1 MEHQSKSTLT
11 KRSGA
16 PGSPAGQPGWGGK
29 LTSLLWWALTRY
41 GRIKH
46 RYLLPVY
53 RRLGLI
59 GKERRA
65 DGTLQPSWTLRSAQA
80 MVRTFHHTFYRDQ
93 LKAVMDRVQTS
104 KGAVVVFLPS
114 VSWKVVNT
122 QRTHH
127 LAREFARQGY
137 VSIFDGSNST
147 DEVSGFTEVEPN
159 FFLFRGSDNILP
171 EIADPILWTLTYN
184 FDRRDAYASSALT
197 IYDWIDDFEVF
208 PFDQTFL
215 EKNHQRALREAT
227 LVVSVARRLHNQ
239 ALAVRPDA
247 LYLPNGVEYEHFA
260 GASTLPDDNG
270 IDESWQNHALD
281 RKPIA
286 GYYGAIAEWFDY
298 DLLEAVA
305 RLRPDWNF
313 LLIGPMHDSSLR
325 QRGQSM
331 LECPNI
337 RWIGQREYGQLPGY
351 LRLFDVT
358 MIPFVINN
366 ITLATSPL
374 KLYEYFAGGKPI
386 IATPMP
392 ECQAFSEVQ
401 IVRTAA
407 EFSRALDLAKDQ
419 GRSLEFQERLR
430 KLGRENSWTT
440 RVKVVLKHLE
450 TGNRK

>member
-1 MEHQSKSTLT
+1 MNTRDTSALTFLPFTIYHLPFTIHHSPFTNHRFHSPFTIHHLPALMEHQSKPTLA

-16 PGSPAGQPGWGGK
+16 PGFPAGQPGWGGK

-53 RRLGLI
+53 RRFGLL

-104 KGAVVVFLPS
+104 KGAVVFLPS

-184 FDRRDAYASSALT
+184 F
-197 IYDWIDDFEVF
+197 
-208 PFDQTFL
+208 
-215 EKNHQRALREAT
+215 
-227 LVVSVARRLHNQ
+227 
-239 ALAVRPDA
+239 
-247 LYLPNGVEYEHFA
+247 G
-260 GASTLPDDNG
+260 
-270 IDESWQNHALD
+270 
-281 RKPIA
+281 
-286 GYYGAIAEWFDY
+286 
-298 DLLEAVA
+298 
-305 RLRPDWNF
+305 
-313 LLIGPMHDSSLR
+313 
-325 QRGQSM
+325 
-331 LECPNI
+331 
-337 RWIGQREYGQLPGY
+337 
-351 LRLFDVT
+351 
-358 MIPFVINN
+358 
-366 ITLATSPL
+366 
-374 KLYEYFAGGKPI
+374 
-386 IATPMP
+386 
-392 ECQAFSEVQ
+392 
-401 IVRTAA
+401 
-407 EFSRALDLAKDQ
+407 SR
-419 GRSLEFQERLR
+419 
-430 KLGRENSWTT
+430 
-440 RVKVVLKHLE
+440 
-450 TGNRK
+450 